1 MAFPAVPAMGSRR
14 PGGLLN
20 IQSACDGSVLKK
32 CQCSGLGW
40 KVEACARWP
49 GSPRAAGVT
58 RELPPCRHPLQSTPI
73 NTAEVPQDVHVFQIS
88 LSARMDN
95 ILAGRP
101 LVEASIFRQRNVP
114 AASQSTP
121 KGYALPGSRR
131 GHSAQ
136 VWQRRAG
143 AAAVPWP
150 WCLRSGRRGQC
161 CPPGHAVVN
170 SRPGGATLRYSAFS
184 AVGPLKIPFSLPSLG
199 KKSCW

>member
-1 MAFPAVPAMGSRR
+1 MHA
-14 PGGLLN
+14 GLDHL
-20 IQSACDGSVLKK
+20 VL
-32 CQCSGLGW
+32 QVSHESSLL
-40 KVEACARWP
+40 
-49 GSPRAAGVT
+49 AGIHCNQH
-58 RELPPCRHPLQSTPI
+58 RLTPKGPQ
-73 NTAEVPQDVHVFQIS
+73 AEVPKDVHVFQIS
-88 LSARMDN
+88 LSARTDN

>member
-1 MAFPAVPAMGSRR
+1 MAFPAVPATGSHR

-73 NTAEVPQDVHVFQIS
+73 NTQGSPS
-88 LSARMDN
+88 RKCPRMFMFFKYPLAPERN
-95 ILAGRP
+95 IILARRP
-101 LVEASIFRQRNVP
+101 LVEASVFRQGNVP

-121 KGYALPGSRR
+121 QGCALPGSRR

-136 VWQRRAG
+136 VWQMQGWSSCCAL
-143 AAAVPWP
+143 ALVSEVWTPWP
-150 WCLRSGRRGQC
+150 VLSSRSRCGKFTAWWCY
-161 CPPGHAVVN
+161 P
-170 SRPGGATLRYSAFS
+170 
-184 AVGPLKIPFSLPSLG
+184 
-199 KKSCW
+199 